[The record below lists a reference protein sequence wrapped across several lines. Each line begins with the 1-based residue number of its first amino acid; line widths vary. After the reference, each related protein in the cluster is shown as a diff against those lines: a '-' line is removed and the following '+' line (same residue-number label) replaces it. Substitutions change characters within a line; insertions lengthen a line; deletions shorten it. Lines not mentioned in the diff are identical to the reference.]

1 MIHKFI
7 ITLAFLT
14 ASLSGAQ
21 VTHAD
26 MLADFTQK
34 AILKNPDVLSRWH
47 TFNASTEEIQGARG
61 GYFPRVDVT
70 ANTGKE
76 TKGGVSATTPPT
88 FNRSSTRLEL
98 TQMLWDGFSTRD
110 EIRRLNH
117 AQLSRHYELLDATEN
132 VALEVVRS
140 YNDVLRNR
148 ELYALTED
156 NYVYHRTVFEQIQN
170 KVKAGVG
177 RKVDLEQISG
187 RVALS
192 ESNLV
197 NDKANVHDVGAR
209 FQRVVGEI
217 PPKELAPPPSMASLV
232 PLNAYDAH
240 LALGLEANPAIL
252 AAIENIRSAQ
262 SDLDKGKGKYQPRLD
277 LHLSESKD
285 RNSGGI
291 TGQSSDKV
299 AEVTLTWN
307 LFSGGADV
315 SRTKQNFE
323 HIDVAKGQR
332 DSACRNVR
340 QTLEIAY
347 NDVWKLSEQM
357 RFLEQHQLSIEKAR
371 TAYQK
376 QFDIG
381 QRTLLD
387 LLDTENELY
396 QARRAYINGRYDLNI
411 AYARTLAGMGKLV
424 SSMGLTHLE
433 APDLPSASGY
443 GSDAPENCPAEGPIV
458 IAVDKEELNLRAAE
472 KAKEAIEAAAAIE
485 KRKAAEAA
493 QADADAAEAAKFAAE
508 AAKIESEFAKPGG
521 KATKPAEPQ
530 LPARKGAK
538 PPEPAKP
545 SGAAAPK
552 PSSETSTFAAE
563 AAAAAKFA
571 GAAPKPADEASK
583 LAAEATAAAKFA
595 GAAAPKPLSE
605 ASTFAAEAA
614 AAAKFAGAAPK
625 PADEASKLAAEAAA
639 AAKFAGAAPAGESA
653 KVAAQAAA
661 APATAGTPTPPEAML
676 ERWLKDWESK
686 NVDAYLAHYDV
697 SFLPGS
703 GKTRQDWEAERRRRI
718 AEAASIKLRMENLEI
733 TQQSPIKVTAV
744 FTEILEINGKKK
756 TTEKQLELI
765 RDGKEWYIQEEKA
778 LPKRSPRSA
787 VPKAAPTAKSG
798 TEDAKIS
805 AEAAKAE
812 EAIKAAEQ
820 ARAAAKV
827 IEEAKAVA
835 ETKVKAVT
843 EDEAMAVAEKDAEVA
858 QTSEPAKTTAIPG
871 GPLTPIEAP
880 QPPARP

>member
-1 MIHKFI
+1 
-7 ITLAFLT
+7 
-14 ASLSGAQ
+14 
-21 VTHAD
+21 

-197 NDKANVHDVGAR
+197 NDKANVHDVAAR

-217 PPKELAPPPSMASLV
+217 PPKELAPPPTMASLV

-240 LALGLEANPAIL
+240 LALGLESHPAIL

-291 TGQSSDKV
+291 AGQSSDKV

-307 LFSGGADV
+307 LFSGGADI

-371 TAYQK
+371 AAYQK

-396 QARRAYINGRYDLNI
+396 QARRAYINGRYDLNV

-433 APDLPSASGY
+433 APDLPSALGY

-472 KAKEAIEAAAAIE
+472 IARVKIEESAAIE

-545 SGAAAPK
+545 SGAAVPK
-552 PSSETSTFAAE
+552 PTSETSTFAAE

-571 GAAPKPADEASK
+571 GAAPKPE
-583 LAAEATAAAKFA
+583 
-595 GAAAPKPLSE
+595 
-605 ASTFAAEAA
+605 
-614 AAAKFAGAAPK
+614 
-625 PADEASKLAAEAAA
+625 DEASKLAAEAAA
-639 AAKFAGAAPAGESA
+639 AAKFAGAAPKPAGESA
-653 KVAAQAAA
+653 KVTAQAAA
-661 APATAGTPTPPEAML
+661 VPAPAGTPTPPEAML

-718 AEAASIKLRMENLEI
+718 AEAVSIKLRMENLEI

-765 RDGKEWYIQEEKA
+765 RDGKEWYIQEEKV

-805 AEAAKAE
+805 AEAAEAE
-812 EAIKAAEQ
+812 ETIKAAEQ
-820 ARAAAKV
+820 ARAAAKAA
-827 IEEAKAVA
+827 EEAKAVA
-835 ETKVKAVT
+835 EAKVKAVT